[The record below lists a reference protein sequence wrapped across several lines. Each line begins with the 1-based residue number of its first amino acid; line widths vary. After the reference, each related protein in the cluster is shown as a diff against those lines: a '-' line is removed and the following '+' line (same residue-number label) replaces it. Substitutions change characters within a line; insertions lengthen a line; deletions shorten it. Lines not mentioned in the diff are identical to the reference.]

1 MTVRAA
7 SISRSRLPLTLLV
20 LSMFAFGCH
29 KFHAGPM
36 PGAPKTATFMTI
48 DGVRLHYVD
57 VGEGPPVVLIHGF
70 GSSLEIWHKVVPELS
85 PDHRV
90 IAIDLKGFGWSSR
103 PEGDYSP
110 TEQGRLVLA
119 LLSKLGV
126 ERADIVGH
134 SWGGSVALA
143 LALQAP
149 ERVERIALYGAW
161 IYEEQLPPFFLWAR
175 AWGVGEF
182 LFSAFYGERMEEQV
196 AHAYY
201 DPSSVPQERLDAI
214 EELFSRPGTKAAAL
228 TAVRDQ
234 RYDRIQ
240 KRYKTLKHPTLLL
253 WGRDDQVARLHF
265 GERLRSDIPN
275 ARLNVYPRCG
285 HIPMLEAAGASTRDL
300 VEFLQPQDVASLEAP
315 STATAQQL

>member
-1 MTVRAA
+1 MTRN
-7 SISRSRLPLTLLV
+7 SLTLSRFTTFTLLV

-29 KFHAGPM
+29 HFHPGPM
-36 PGAPKTATFMTI
+36 PGAPKDGTFVVI
-48 DGVRLHYVD
+48 DGVRLHYTD
-57 VGEGPPVVLIHGF
+57 VGEGPAVVLLHGF

-85 PDHRV
+85 HNHRV
-90 IAIDLKGFGWSSR
+90 IAVDLKGFGWSSR

-119 LLSKLGV
+119 LMTKLGI
-126 ERADIVGH
+126 EKADIVGH
-134 SWGGSVALA
+134 SWGASVSLA

-149 ERVERIALYGAW
+149 KRVDKIALYGAW

-201 DPSSVPQERLDAI
+201 DPSSVPQERLDGI
-214 EELFSRPGTKAAAL
+214 EKLFSRPGTKAAAL

-234 RYDRIQ
+234 HYKEIQ
-240 KRYKTLKHPTLLL
+240 KRYKTLKHRTLLL
-253 WGRDDQVARLHF
+253 WGREDRVARLHF

-275 ARLNVYPRCG
+275 AELKVYPRCG
-285 HIPMLEAAGASTRDL
+285 HIPMLEAAASSTRDL
-300 VEFLQPQDVASLEAP
+300 VEFLSPPAMALIESAPQT
-315 STATAQQL
+315 TAAEL